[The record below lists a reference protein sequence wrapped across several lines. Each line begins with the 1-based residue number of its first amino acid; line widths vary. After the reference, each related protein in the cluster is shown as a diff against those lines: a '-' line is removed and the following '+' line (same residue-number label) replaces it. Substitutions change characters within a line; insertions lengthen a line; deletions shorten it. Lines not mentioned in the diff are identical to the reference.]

1 MNIPE
6 LLDKARLDP
15 QAFIPIYHHFYPR
28 VYAYVAYR
36 VGRADDAEDI
46 VSEVFMRVIAKLH
59 RFEHRGQGSFSAWLF
74 RIASNEV
81 NRFYNR
87 NRHGSDNVP
96 LDVIPEIESD
106 NLPVELMVQKK
117 EQFIYLRQLIE
128 QLSPRRQEI
137 VQLKFFGELRNIEIA
152 DTLGLDERTV
162 AAHLSRALNDLRE
175 MARQGGY
182 IHA

>member
-6 LLDKARLDP
+6 LLEKARLEP
-15 QAFIPIYHHFYPR
+15 QAFIPIYQHFYPR

-46 VSEVFMRVIAKLH
+46 VSEVFMRVIAKLNQ
-59 RFEHRGQGSFSAWLF
+59 FEYRGEGSFSAWLF

-87 NRHGSDNVP
+87 NRHGSDNVS
-96 LDVIPEIESD
+96 LDLVPDIESE
-106 NLPVELMVQKK
+106 NLPVEIMVQKK
-117 EQFIYLRQLIE
+117 EQFVHLRHLIDR
-128 QLSPRRQEI
+128 LSPRRQEI
-137 VQLKFFGELRNIEIA
+137 VQLKFFGELRNFEIA
-152 DTLGLDERTV
+152 DILGLDERTV
-162 AAHLSRALNDLRE
+162 AAHLSRALDDLRE
-175 MARQGGY
+175 FAKQGGY